1 MLFCPN
7 CNNILN
13 ISKTPQSKPKTEEEP
28 ETVSSSSSNV
38 NSNVNSTIINKLLNN
53 EILTDEEIKTINKK
67 EIQKDEEYIKLDK
80 KKKSILNKKITELSV
95 SSIDESLKSFYI
107 CKNCGFSKEITNNTL
122 ITSKADLENT
132 SDTHINTERF
142 KNMIYSKI
150 LPHTRAYIC
159 PNKDCPSH
167 KNNTLREAVFYR
179 PTQSL
184 QTWYTCIAC
193 KSYWICS

>member
-13 ISKTPQSKPKTEEEP
+13 ISKSSQVKPKVETEP
-28 ETVSSSSSNV
+28 ETISSSESDTN
-38 NSNVNSTIINKLLNN
+38 NSTIINKLLNN
-53 EILTDEEIKTINKK
+53 ETLTDEEIKNIDKK
-67 EIQKDEEYIKLDK
+67 EIQKDEEFIKLDK
-80 KKKSILNKKITELSV
+80 KKKSILNKKITELSNPT
-95 SSIDESLKSFYI
+95 IDESLKAFYV
-107 CKNCGFSKEITNNTL
+107 CKNCGFSKEIPNDTL
-122 ITSKADLENT
+122 IISKADLENT
-132 SDTHINTERF
+132 SETRINTERF

-159 PNKDCPSH
+159 PNKDCPCH

-184 QTWYTCIAC
+184 QTWYTCMAC
-193 KSYWICS
+193 QSYWIGN

>member
-13 ISKTPQSKPKTEEEP
+13 ISKTSQTKLKIEEEP
-28 ETVSSSSSNV
+28 ETISSSSS
-38 NSNVNSTIINKLLNN
+38 SSNSTIINKLLNN
-53 EILTDEEIKTINKK
+53 EALTDEEIKTINKK
-67 EIQKDEEYIKLDK
+67 EIQKDEVYIKLDK
-80 KKKSILNKKITELSV
+80 KKKSILNKKLTELSD

-107 CKNCGFSKEITNNTL
+107 CKNCGFSREITNNTL

-132 SDTHINTERF
+132 SDTHINTEKF

-150 LPHTRAYIC
+150 LPHTRAYVC

-193 KSYWICS
+193 QSYWIGS